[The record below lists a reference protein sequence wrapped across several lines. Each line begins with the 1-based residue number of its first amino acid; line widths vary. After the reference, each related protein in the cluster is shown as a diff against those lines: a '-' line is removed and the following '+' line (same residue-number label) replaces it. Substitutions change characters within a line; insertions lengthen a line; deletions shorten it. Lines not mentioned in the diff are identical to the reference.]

1 VTEDESELIGLTE
14 TERAEVYSALGREWL
29 SPRVRERLEM
39 VKAADLGHD
48 LGTVAW
54 RPTPTYAGCGTG

>member
-1 VTEDESELIGLTE
+1 MFVRIRLCLSTRGSGGGIVTEDESELIGLTE

-39 VKAADLGHD
+39 VKLPTS
-48 LGTVAW
+48 GTI
-54 RPTPTYAGCGTG
+54 